1 MATTLLT
8 SFRDLLAYL
17 GEQNVPHA
25 VNAEA
30 QIVEIPTKAPPLD
43 GVVYLRWERDTPYV
57 QVIKPLALN
66 VALERIR
73 ELETALCRV
82 NNAVVLPGFG
92 FDYERHTL
100 YFRLTLPVFPEG
112 MSSSQL
118 QRLVIT
124 CVGTARDFVVPFQ
137 GVLDGS
143 PGCDI
148 LQAALAY
155 QREKQAQAL
164 AAGNAM
170 KD

>member
-92 FDYERHTL
+92 LDYERHTL
-100 YFRLTLPVFPEG
+100 YFRLTVAVFPEG
-112 MSSSQL
+112 MSAVSFES
-118 QRLVIT
+118 VIAS
-124 CVGTARDFVVPFQ
+124 CVHAARDFLVPFSA
-137 GVLDGS
+137 VLDGTT
-143 PGCDI
+143 PGSDI
-148 LQAALAY
+148 LSATVAY
-155 QREKQAQAL
+155 QREAQGRL
-164 AAGNAM
+164 ASSGL